1 MKKKSLSVKNKT
13 HKQILKYLNNKE
25 ILKIY
30 KEFDKSINIKG
41 SFAVAVSGGPD
52 SLALAFLSK
61 CFSIINKLNIKYF
74 IVNHNLRKNSL
85 EEANKVYSI
94 LSSFD
99 IKCMILNWKGAKP
112 KSNIQ
117 ALARNKRYS
126 LIIKECKKIKINQL
140 LVGHHK
146 DDLYENFL
154 IRLLRGSGLKGLT
167 SFGKSTTYNDNNF
180 NIIRPLIG
188 IEKKDLQ
195 LLSNKVFN
203 FFVKDPSNLDEK
215 FKRIRV
221 RNFMNVLKK
230 EGLDFKK
237 FQLTIDNLKDSN
249 YTINFYVKKNLKENS
264 LFLKKNNLTIL
275 SSYFFD
281 QPHEVVFRSL
291 SSLIKKIGKKHYD
304 TRGKSIDKLIHMIN
318 VKNFNKVTLGYCC
331 VEKINQSV
339 IITREKLTKN

>member
-1 MKKKSLSVKNKT
+1 MKKKSLNVRSKT
-13 HKQILKYLNNKE
+13 HKQILKYLNNKK

-30 KEFDKSINIKG
+30 EEFEKSLSIKG
-41 SFAVAVSGGPD
+41 RFAVAVSGGPD
-52 SLALAFLSK
+52 SLALAFLAK
-61 CFSIINKLNIKYF
+61 CFSIFNKLDIKYF
-74 IVNHNLRKNSL
+74 IVNHNLRKNSSQ
-85 EEANKVYSI
+85 EANKVYLI

-99 IKCMILNWKGAKP
+99 IKCTILNWKGAKP

-126 LIIKECKKIKINQL
+126 LIINECKKLKINQL

-167 SFGKSTTYNDNNF
+167 SFGKSTFYNNSNF
-180 NIIRPLIG
+180 DITRPLIG

-195 LLSNKVFN
+195 LLSDKVFN
-203 FFVKDPSNLDEK
+203 FFVRDPSNLDEK

-221 RNFMNVLKK
+221 RNFMDVLKK

-249 YTINFYVKKNLKENS
+249 YTINFYVNKNLKKNS
-264 LFLKKNNLTIL
+264 IFLKNKNLIIL
-275 SSYFFD
+275 SSSFFD

-291 SSLIKKIGKKHYD
+291 SFLIKKIGKKHYD
-304 TRGKSIDKLIHMIN
+304 SRGKSIDKLINMIN
-318 VKNFNKVTLGYCC
+318 AKNFNKVTLGHCC
-331 VEKINQSV
+331 IEKINQSV
-339 IITREKLTKN
+339 IITREN